1 MTFDNPQLL
10 YFEDA
15 KNTDFNILE
24 GLKICS
30 DLYPANTP
38 KCKVR
43 LSSCDVTRDTAPM
56 QLIDNVTIFK
66 VPGQEDVKHDYCGE
80 WLYGLSCP
88 NYNEEIIKMHE
99 YFGEKIP
106 HDEKHDR
113 FMVQRHCH
121 NFNCPICDK
130 DAARRQA
137 NRVTKKLIAVH
148 ELYDDISELMG
159 IVTKWILSQ
168 GTLDVIS
175 GCMDINE
182 FKNYKWGAMTK
193 AAHLLYGD
201 MCEWLGPFKHWTFSI
216 DQEEA
221 IGACMDINDY
231 KKYRKMLY
239 DALRIAG
246 VKGAVIIN
254 HPFRQNHV
262 AAELLTYNGKP
273 AQVWYPAPH
282 FHVVGCGFL
291 MQSDKFFEK
300 TGWMYHLIRAIDHTT
315 FKGNDTVE
323 SVINYAIAYQAGS
336 HMGIVD
342 GLQSVTYFGAFH
354 SSKVQISEKIKTRE
368 PIECSLCAMFLHRHP
383 RTLDDK
389 GRMDW
394 KNAPDDGVHYVIK
407 IEIIY
412 KIRDSGSYRK
422 SKQKKIEIWEEK

>member
-10 YFEDA
+10 YFEDLE
-15 KNTDFNILE
+15 NTAFNSLE
-24 GLKICS
+24 INKICS

-43 LSSCDVTRDTAPM
+43 LSSCDEIRDTAPI

-66 VPGQEDVKHDYCGE
+66 VPGQENVKHDYCGE
-80 WLYGLSCP
+80 WLYGLMCP
-88 NYNEEIIKMHE
+88 NYKEEKLYEMMFNVRH
-99 YFGEKIP
+99 K
-106 HDEKHDR
+106 KHDR

-121 NFNCPICDK
+121 NLNCPICDK
-130 DAARRQA
+130 NAAKRQA

-159 IVTKWILSQ
+159 TVTKWILSQ
-168 GTLDVIS
+168 GTLDVIKS
-175 GCMDINE
+175 CMDPDE

-193 AAHLLYGD
+193 AAYLLYGD

-262 AAELLTYNGKP
+262 AAELLTYDGKP

-291 MQSDKFFEK
+291 MKSDELFEK
-300 TGWMYHLIRAIDHTT
+300 TGWMYKKIRTIDHNSLEEG
-315 FKGNDTVE
+315 KTVE
-323 SVINYAIAYQAGS
+323 STINYIIAYQAGS
-336 HMGIVD
+336 HMGITD
-342 GLQSVTYFGAFH
+342 GVQSVTYFGAFH
-354 SSKVQISEKIKTRE
+354 SSKVQIAEKIKTRE

-389 GRMDW
+389 GGMDW

-412 KIRDSGSYRK
+412 KIRNSGSYRK
-422 SKQKKIEIWEEK
+422 SKQKKLEIWEEK